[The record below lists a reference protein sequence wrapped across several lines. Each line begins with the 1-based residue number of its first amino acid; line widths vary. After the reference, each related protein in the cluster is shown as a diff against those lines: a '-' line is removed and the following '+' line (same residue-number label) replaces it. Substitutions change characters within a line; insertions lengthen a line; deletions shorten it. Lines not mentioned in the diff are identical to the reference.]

1 MFKIPR
7 DLIDVDV
14 AQLYGGECLDIYA
27 SAKHVI
33 LDFTSR
39 DESDA
44 DDDAMDTG
52 EGWMASLLPLRQEIM
67 RGDLRA
73 LYLAWLVGV
82 WEDDDSLEPPIPPGF
97 SRLSGSLQHLAH
109 FLRLDKRLL
118 QAAMQRDTQPALAE
132 PTREEVTAWVATLPL
147 AEKDALLVTL
157 LTAEGEA
164 WSVANRLRQRFHQAW
179 RQTRPASAQATAQSW
194 RTASDLWQI
203 SETLRQEEQRHQAAE
218 AARQRAEQERR
229 AAAQRK
235 QYPASLVTQ
244 EPRLWQEVATLLN
257 TTQPT
262 KYDAAVRL
270 LRDLRD
276 LATDGGHLDRW
287 EARLREF
294 RQRYARKS
302 SLMQR
307 FNQAG
312 FP

>member
-1 MFKIPR
+1 
-7 DLIDVDV
+7 V
-14 AQLYGGECLDIYA
+14 AQLYSGRCFDIYP
-27 SAKHVI
+27 STKHVI

-73 LYLAWLVGV
+73 LYLAWLAGV
-82 WEDDDSLEPPIPPGF
+82 WEDDDSMEPPIPPGL
-97 SRLSGSLQHLAH
+97 SRLSGPLQHLTH
-109 FLRLDKRLL
+109 FLRLDEHLL
-118 QAAMQRDTQPALAE
+118 QAAVQGDAQPAPAA
-132 PTREEVTAWVATLPL
+132 PTREEVTAWVATLSL
-147 AEKDALLVTL
+147 AEKDTLLVTL
-157 LTAEGEA
+157 LTAEDES
-164 WSVANRLRQRFHQAW
+164 WSLANRLRQRFHQAW
-179 RQTRPASAQATAQSW
+179 QQTRPAQATAQSR
-194 RTASDLWQI
+194 RTASDLWQG
-203 SETLRQEEQRHQAAE
+203 SEKLAQEEQRRQAAE

-235 QYPASLVTQ
+235 QYLASLVAQ
-244 EPRLWQEVATLLN
+244 EPQLWQEVATLLN

-270 LRDLRD
+270 LCDLRD
-276 LATDGGHLDRW
+276 LATDGGHRDRW
-287 EARLREF
+287 TARLREF
-294 RQRYARKS
+294 RQRYARKP

-307 FNQAG
+307 FNKAG